1 MRQASIWRPPR
12 PPSGLHFFVI
22 ASGFPAERR
31 AGFLEQVASLSISYL
46 LGNSCRANVYNLK
59 RWFPTGNNSGVFR
72 LFPGSAVDRETAD
85 VLAVSGIGSA
95 AKLAVDINCDLGEG
109 EAPARVRA
117 LMRWV
122 SSANVAC
129 GGHAG
134 NVHSMDYCVRM
145 ARGFGVRLG
154 AHPGYAD
161 RAHFGRKHHDLRP
174 ADLELLLVQQVGAL
188 EKVAAD
194 GNMKLHHIKLHGALY
209 HAVEGDSGL
218 ATCYAETVA
227 RFWPKAIIYA
237 APEGRVAQM
246 ARFAG
251 VKVWAEAFADR
262 AYMSDGTLVPRNVAG
277 AVLGNT
283 KEIVSRMRGL
293 LTEGAL
299 ETISGGRLHLQPK
312 TLCVHSDTAEAIRI
326 ARALATELT

>member
-1 MRQASIWRPPR
+1 
-12 PPSGLHFFVI
+12 L
-22 ASGFPAERR
+22 
-31 AGFLEQVASLSISYL
+31 
-46 LGNSCRANVYNLK
+46 NK
-59 RWFPTGNNSGVFR
+59 WFQTGDNGGVFR
-72 LFPGSAVDRETAD
+72 LFPRSAVDKEATDA
-85 VLAVSGIGSA
+85 LAASGGSAA

-109 EAPARVRA
+109 EAPARLRA

-134 NVHSMDYCVRM
+134 TVHSMDYCVRM

-154 AHPGYAD
+154 AHPGFAD
-161 RAHFGRKHHDLRP
+161 REHFGRVHHDIHP

-188 EKVAAD
+188 EKIAAD
-194 GNMKLHHIKLHGALY
+194 GNMKIHHIKLHGALY

-218 ATCYAETVA
+218 ATCYTDTVA
-227 RFWPKAIIYA
+227 RFWPKAKIYA
-237 APEGRVAQM
+237 VPDGRVAQM

-251 VKVWAEAFADR
+251 VKVWEEAFADR

-283 KEIVSRMRGL
+283 REIVTRMREL
-293 LTEGAL
+293 LTDGSI
-299 ETISGGRLHLQPK
+299 ETISGGRLRLQPK

-326 ARALATELT
+326 ARALVTELA